1 MRITLLL
8 WLCSWTCFIVSSP
21 YIIPP
26 HSLTSTFL
34 LHCIWATLGYL
45 IQPSGRLF
53 VLLLAGNLAIS
64 VSDLHQNQKKLLA
77 TNSDYL
83 SNYLQTGLSNF
94 GTVFIATQEQ
104 FSKLDSGNNYLL
116 QENGLNQI
124 RLSP

>member
-1 MRITLLL
+1 
-8 WLCSWTCFIVSSP
+8 
-21 YIIPP
+21 
-26 HSLTSTFL
+26 
-34 LHCIWATLGYL
+34 
-45 IQPSGRLF
+45 

-64 VSDLHQNQKKLLA
+64 VSDLHQNQKNLLA

-83 SNYLQTGLSNF
+83 SNYLQTGLSNS